1 MPNHFHFRP
10 NLIAAALAT
19 ATLAGAPLATAQM
32 LEEVV
37 VTATKRTEGLQ
48 DVPIAISVVSGE
60 GIQDLG
66 MQNLAD
72 VSAYMP
78 NVHINEAAAGDQ
90 VFIRGVGS
98 GVNYGFEQSVGTF
111 IDNVYYG
118 RGRTSRSRFLDVAR
132 IEVLKGPQ
140 STLFGKN
147 TIAGAINITT
157 NRPTESFEGYLDA
170 RYRTEYDG
178 YAVEGVVSGPLSDS
192 VRARLTARYYD
203 DEGYM
208 NHGVPGEPNGGSR
221 EDSTVRL
228 VIDADL
234 SETLMLSI
242 KAEHSE
248 SDQYGQNQVISS
260 ANPVATSLYQAFGT
274 PNFKAGFGYDQYGL
288 GFSQEFMDRYDLPWS
303 PGLPDNTESDILQA
317 TLDWQLGEHTLRSI
331 SAWTEYEF
339 TQEIDSDSSPLAFLN
354 RGRTEA
360 HEQFTQEFIL
370 SSPTG
375 GNIEYLAGF
384 FYQDETLSNDRH
396 TVVSF
401 AGIPP
406 VEAQILGLVDGLLGL
421 PAGTLPSTALEGDAR
436 NTFDQDAETWS
447 VFTEL
452 TFNVSDRARLTAG
465 IRYSEDEKSMR
476 KTGKTV
482 DLSGILTNTGNAFGI
497 PGLFGLV
504 YGPAGLNLA
513 APHDY
518 TLDRSEEHTTGNL
531 NFQYDLTDDMM
542 VYANVANGYKA
553 GGFDEDNQLGRLDV
567 AEFEDETVVSFE
579 VGAKMD
585 LAGGRGRLN
594 MALFQSDYEDVQV
607 STFDGNAA
615 FVVGNAA
622 ETEVTGFEFDL
633 DYALTDSLTAK
644 VAGAWLDAK
653 YKRFTDAACN
663 VVQVVEGTCAANG
676 GVQDLSGKPLQFAPE
691 FSANVNLRYETAI
704 SDSLELMVAGMY
716 SYSDDVVVANDLDP
730 NGIQESYGKLDA
742 NVTVR
747 DSMGGWSVSLVG
759 RNLTD
764 ETTFSWMNDVPL
776 GAFGFN
782 QTYFKHVDPP
792 RYFELQA
799 RVNF

>member
-1 MPNHFHFRP
+1 MYSCFNSRP
-10 NLIAAALAT
+10 KLIAVALA
-19 ATLAGAPLATAQM
+19 AVASAAAPLTSAQM

-37 VTATKRTEGLQ
+37 VTATKRAEGLQ

-60 GIQDLG
+60 NLQELG

-78 NVHINEAAAGDQ
+78 NVHINEASAGDQ

-157 NRPTESFEGYLDA
+157 NRPTDTFEGYLDA
-170 RYRTEYDG
+170 RYRTEFDG
-178 YAVEGVVSGPLSDS
+178 YAIEGVVSGPLSDN

-203 DEGYM
+203 DDSYM
-208 NHGVPGEPNGGSR
+208 TNPVPGEANGGAR

-228 VIDADL
+228 VLDADL
-234 SETLMLSI
+234 SDTISISI
-242 KAEHSE
+242 KAEHND
-248 SDQYGQNQVISS
+248 SDQLGQSHMISD
-260 ANPVATSLYQAFGT
+260 ANPVATSLYKNFGAPDFEAAFGYT
-274 PNFKAGFGYDQYGL
+274 QYNRN
-288 GFSQEFMDRYDLPWS
+288 FSQEYMDRYNLPWS
-303 PGLPDNTESDILQA
+303 PDLGNTTESDILQA
-317 TLDWQLGEHTLRSI
+317 TIDWQLGEHTLRSI

-339 TQEIDSDSSPLAFLN
+339 TEELDSDYSSLAFLN

-375 GNIEYLAGF
+375 GDIEYLAGI
-384 FYQDETLSNDRH
+384 FYQDEKLSNDRH
-396 TVVSF
+396 TLVSF

-406 VEAQILGLVDGLLGL
+406 IEASILRLVDGLLGV

-436 NTFDQDAETWS
+436 NTFDQNSETWS
-447 VFTEL
+447 VFTEV
-452 TFNVSDRARLTAG
+452 TFNLSDRARLTAG
-465 IRYSEDEKSMR
+465 IRYSEDEKDVV
-476 KTGKTV
+476 KTGSTV
-482 DLSGILTNTGNAFGI
+482 DLSGILTATGNAFGI
-497 PGLFGLV
+497 PGLFSLV

-513 APHDY
+513 APHNY
-518 TLDRSEEHTTGNL
+518 SLDRSEEHTTGNL
-531 NFQYDLTDDMM
+531 NFQYDLSDDTM
-542 VYANVANGYKA
+542 VYANVSNGYKA

-567 AEFEDETVVSFE
+567 AEFEDETVVSYE
-579 VGAKMD
+579 LGAKMD

-594 MALFQSDYEDVQV
+594 MALFRSDYEDVQV

-653 YKRFTDAACN
+653 YKSFSDAACN
-663 VVQVVEGTCAANG
+663 VLQVVDGSCAANG

-691 FSANVNLRYETAI
+691 YSANVNLRYETAI

-730 NGIQESYGKLDA
+730 NGIQKAYGKLDA
-742 NVTVR
+742 NITLR

-764 ETTFSWMNDVPL
+764 ENTFAWMNDVPL

-782 QTYFKHVDPP
+782 KVYFKHIDPP